1 MAYPQPT
8 QSQESLAEDQ
18 LLGQL
23 VSVDKKSEQ
32 VQATIAFAT
41 KEIAKYTKE
50 MDIMITGIL
59 ISLLIF
65 VGVELLMTFIKHK
78 TMIQGIDKAHASGW
92 PASGFATALAFEYPA
107 LAGWIG
113 FSNKYLPVAAY
124 ICFNYMQDITWF
136 QKHTALAL
144 NAMAMQ
150 AKQGAEGVDAGQLSA
165 MGIICGKVSWGAS
178 CTTKVDACK
187 ARCPTKG
194 ATATDYVSGAMG
206 SITSGIFAGNAMLP
220 GIGGA
225 IGGLVFGGLGAWNA
239 GNKVKEQN
247 DATRQANNCLNA

>member
-1 MAYPQPT
+1 MAYPPPT
-8 QSQESLAEDQ
+8 QDQESMAEDQ

-50 MDIMITGIL
+50 MDIMIAGIL
-59 ISLLIF
+59 ISILIF

-78 TMIQGIDKAHASGW
+78 RMIKGIDKANASGW
-92 PASGFATALAFEYPA
+92 PVSGFATALAYEYPA
-107 LAGWIG
+107 LAEWIG

-124 ICFNYMQDITWF
+124 ICFNYMQNITWF

-165 MGIICGKVSWGAS
+165 MGIICGKVSWGDS
-178 CTTKVDACK
+178 CTNQVDACK
-187 ARCPTKG
+187 SRCPTKG
-194 ATATDYVSGAMG
+194 AKVTDYVSGAMG
-206 SITSGIFAGNAMLP
+206 SMASGAFAGNAIVP
-220 GIGGA
+220 GVGA
-225 IGGLVFGGLGAWNA
+225 VVGGLVLGGLGAWNA

-247 DATRQANNCLNA
+247 DATRKANNCLNN